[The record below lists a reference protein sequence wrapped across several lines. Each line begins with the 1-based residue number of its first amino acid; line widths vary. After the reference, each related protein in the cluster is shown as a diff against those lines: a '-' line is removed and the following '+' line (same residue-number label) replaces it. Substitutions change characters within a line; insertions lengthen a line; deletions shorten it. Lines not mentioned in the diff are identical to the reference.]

1 MAFRQVCAYAYPKA
15 ALAEFASAEEKTPL
29 EFVEDIEVL
38 RFLEMGWEVRMIEMS
53 DRSHSVD
60 TREDLARVE
69 RIIRERG
76 L

>member
-15 ALAEFASAEEKTPL
+15 ALAEFSSAEEKTPL
-29 EFVEDIEVL
+29 EFVEDIEIL